1 MKAPWMQYFQQALRS
16 VCSWNAARVPTTSLE
31 AHDPRGHSALT
42 SATCAAA
49 AALLF
54 PRTQVRMDL
63 VERLADIEY
72 RLAFG
77 TSERLQLGSLVGGFS
92 LAKEEIVAA
101 AK

>member
-1 MKAPWMQYFQQALRS
+1 MQS
-16 VCSWNAARVPTTSLE
+16 VCWRGCPGCRVIKQCQLLCRRCAPPASRCTIR
-31 AHDPRGHSALT
+31 HVLT
-42 SATCAAA
+42 GSCAAV
-49 AALLF
+49 AALLTL
-54 PRTQVRMDL
+54 RAQVRMDL

-77 TSERLQLGSLVGGFS
+77 TSERLQLGSLVGGFI

>member
-1 MKAPWMQYFQQALRS
+1 
-16 VCSWNAARVPTTSLE
+16 
-31 AHDPRGHSALT
+31 
-42 SATCAAA
+42 
-49 AALLF
+49 
-54 PRTQVRMDL
+54 MDL